1 MKLILL
7 ILPLFLFQC
16 SSAEKIS
23 APDTSLKPVIFV
35 HGYLGS
41 RLVKKDG
48 DKKVTVWI
56 TACQGLNFCTS
67 DLSLKNNDGIESED
81 VLKKITAIPGIYEM
95 DIYDS
100 WMKKLKNT
108 EGIQPYFFHYDWRKD
123 NSESAAE
130 LEKFTEKISKEH
142 KRKVYGIGHSNGGL
156 LTLSVLNRRP
166 ELYEKAVFA
175 GAPFRGGIGFTK
187 DLIHGTK
194 IGSNEN
200 ILSAC
205 TLQTFESVFNFL
217 SSDSGTDTQEIL
229 FDAKGNRIPF
239 NVYSAEFWKSYN
251 LGPYHKDSKCADK
264 SLTEF
269 QKQLD
274 KAKVFKKSLLAKKI
288 NYPPLLSV
296 MAENRTVIRK
306 IKGNKDT
313 ESWIWDTQNP
323 ERDRGDGSVLFSAAH
338 PPDGIPFETFLS
350 EAEHTALLN
359 DIRTADAVIK
369 FLKK

>member
-1 MKLILL
+1 MKLILF
-7 ILPLFLFQC
+7 FLSAVIIQC
-16 SSAEKIS
+16 SSSDQKTS
-23 APDTSLKPVIFV
+23 ADKNLKPVIFV

-41 RLVKKDG
+41 RLVKEDG
-48 DKKVTVWI
+48 EKKETVWI
-56 TACQGLNFCTS
+56 TPCQGLNFCTS
-67 DLSLKNNDGIESED
+67 DLSLKNNDGIESEEI
-81 VLKKITAIPGIYEM
+81 LKKITAVPMLYEL

-100 WMKKLKNT
+100 WTKRLLKT
-108 EGIQPYFFHYDWRKD
+108 EGFQAYFFHYDWRKD

-130 LEKFTEKISKEH
+130 LEKFTEKISKDH
-142 KRKVYGIGHSNGGL
+142 NRKVFGIGHSNGGL

-175 GAPFRGGIGFTK
+175 GSPFRAGIGFTK

-194 IGSNEN
+194 IGSNEK
-200 ILSAC
+200 ILSSC

-229 FDAKGNRIPF
+229 FDSEGKRIPF
-239 NVYSAEFWKSYN
+239 NVYNAEFWKSYN
-251 LGPYHKDSKCADK
+251 LGPYHKGSECADK
-264 SLTEF
+264 SLADF

-274 KAKVFKKSLLAKKI
+274 KARVFRKSLLAKKI
-288 NYPPLLSV
+288 KYPPLLSV

-306 IKGNKDT
+306 IKGKKEKD
-313 ESWIWDTQNP
+313 SWIWDTENP
-323 ERDRGDGSVLFSAAH
+323 ERDKGDGSVLFSAAH
-338 PPDGIPFETFLS
+338 PSDGIPFETFIS

-359 DIRTADAVIK
+359 DARTAEAVID